1 MKLLKEIFMNSKNK
15 NKELKKKIN
24 IKNNYIITL
33 DKQNNESRIILKEGT
48 TTKLIGNYN
57 FFGIYNNTTE
67 LWYLSNIIPS
77 ASIKQNKYIENL
89 RLKAYIF
96 EKNNNY
102 SEIIFFFYQFLIND
116 TMNVP
121 KKYIG
126 IIFDLLLYL
135 SDDIYIFTPLD
146 AKGNMQFIGLSKILE
161 LY

>member
-33 DKQNNESRIILKEGT
+33 DNQNNESRIILKEDN

-67 LWYLSNIIPS
+67 LWYWSNIIPS